1 MRINVAIPE
10 ANVKKPVL
18 DAALEAVTRLN
29 EELIKSGVSPTF
41 KEQLQGPGVQWK
53 PEPPGAEHFDHAG
66 IVARRGWGDCDDLA
80 PWHAASL
87 RVKGTDPGAKAIV
100 VKSGPQRWHAIVQRS
115 NGKFEDPSEAAGMG
129 SGNGMGISGGI
140 ALPMMQGPNEISGAY
155 IVRPQ
160 LALRPVDHGWEART
174 DIPWHWRADLQA
186 KPSKGEIAMT
196 ALHQHPVANT
206 AIVGALMGAVQLADA
221 AGFADPAHVKRMRCF
236 RDYCDGMSLD
246 ELAHVYGHEDA
257 NAAYHTIGSFWSSIK
272 KAAGNV
278 VKAAASPVTS
288 AVRFVKDP
296 SLKNLTRFA
305 TDPVTH
311 TLKAVA
317 PITNVVKPFAGVLK
331 PFAPA
336 LQFIPGVGPLAA
348 AGINLAAQGIP
359 TDFGGLAKFAMQQ
372 APGFIPGVGPA
383 MAMAQQFMPHP
394 GAPPMQAAPQYAAPP
409 RYAPPPM
416 YPQPAPQQMYP
427 APHYA
432 QPQPLYAQPPP
443 SGQQYNPFSFTQA
456 WPGQL
461 PGNPYFQHQ

>member
-29 EELIKSGVSPTF
+29 EELIKSGASPTF
-41 KEQLQGPGVQWK
+41 KEQLQGPGVRWK

-66 IVARRGWGDCDDLA
+66 IVAARGWGDCDDLA

-87 RVKGTDPGAKAIV
+87 RVKGVDPGAKAIV
-100 VKSGPQRWHAIVQRS
+100 IKSGPSRWHAIVERS

-140 ALPMMQGPNEISGAY
+140 ALPMMQGPTEISGAY

-160 LALRPVDHGWEART
+160 LALRPLDQGWEART
-174 DIPWHWRADLQA
+174 DIPWHWRPDFGS
-186 KPSKGEIAMT
+186 KPTAGEIAMT

-206 AIVGALMGAVQLADA
+206 AIVGALNGVAMLADA
-221 AGFADPAHVKRMRCF
+221 NGKADPAHVKRVKCF
-236 RDYCDGMSLD
+236 RDYANGMPLD
-246 ELAHVYGHEDA
+246 DLARVYGDEDA
-257 NAAYHTIGSFWSSIK
+257 AAAFHTIGSFWSSIK

-278 VKAAASPVTS
+278 VKAVASPVTS
-288 AVRFVKDP
+288 TVRFVKNP

-305 TDPVTH
+305 TDPVTS
-311 TLKAVA
+311 TLRAA
-317 PITNVVKPFAGVLK
+317 QPLASLAKPFTPLMRFV
-331 PFAPA
+331 
-336 LQFIPGVGPLAA
+336 PGVGPLAA
-348 AGINLAAQGIP
+348 TAVDLVNRGLPTNFGDAASM
-359 TDFGGLAKFAMQQ
+359 FMRN
-372 APGFIPGVGPA
+372 APSFIPGVGPA
-383 MAMAQQFMPHP
+383 MSMAQNFTPLAAAAQSFMP
-394 GAPPMQAAPQYAAPP
+394 GP
-409 RYAPPPM
+409 RPAPPPQ
-416 YPQPAPQQMYP
+416 YPQAYAQPPQQYP

-432 QPQPLYAQPPP
+432 QQAPVYAAQHP
-443 SGQQYNPFSFTQA
+443 SGAQYNPFSFTQP

>member
-29 EELIKSGVSPTF
+29 EELIKSGASPTF
-41 KEQLQGPGVQWK
+41 KEQLQGPGVRWK

-66 IVARRGWGDCDDLA
+66 IVAARGWGDCDDLA

-87 RVKGTDPGAKAIV
+87 RVKGVDPGAKAIV
-100 VKSGPQRWHAIVQRS
+100 VKSGPARWHAIVERS

-160 LALRPVDHGWEART
+160 LALRPLDQGWEART
-174 DIPWHWRADLQA
+174 DIPWHWRADLLA

-206 AIVGALMGAVQLADA
+206 AIVGALNGAAMLADA
-221 AGFADPAHVKRMRCF
+221 NGAANPAHVKRVKCF
-236 RDYCDGMSLD
+236 RDYAAGMPLD
-246 ELAHVYGHEDA
+246 ELARVYGDEDA
-257 NAAYHTIGSFWSSIK
+257 AAAYHTIGSFWSSIK
-272 KAAGNV
+272 KAASSA
-278 VKAAASPVTS
+278 VKAVASPVTS
-288 AVRFVKDP
+288 AVRFAKDP

-305 TDPVTH
+305 TDPVSN

-317 PITNVVKPFAGVLK
+317 PITNLAKPLASALK
-331 PFAPA
+331 PFTPA
-336 LQFIPGVGPLAA
+336 LSFIPGVGPLAA
-348 AGINLAAQGIP
+348 AGLNLAAQGIP
-359 TDFGGLAKFAMQQ
+359 TDFGGLAKFAMSQ
-372 APGFIPGVGPA
+372 APSFIPGVGPA
-383 MAMAQQFMPHP
+383 MAMAQQFMPRP
-394 GAPPMQAAPQYAAPP
+394 GAPPPQYPQAFQ
-409 RYAPPPM
+409 APPP
-416 YPQPAPQQMYP
+416 PQQYP

-432 QPQPLYAQPPP
+432 QQGPLYAAPPP
-443 SGQQYNPFSFTQA
+443 SGAQYNPFSFTQP